1 MTLIF
6 HTLIPTA
13 NQYMNYERTHRQ
25 RAATVKRN
33 TETALVTEC
42 RQQKAQPV
50 ADYPVH
56 LNYLWF
62 RRDKRTDKSNIIF
75 GQKFVEDALQTAGV
89 LRNDGWKEINSIV
102 HEFAID
108 QRSPRLV
115 LTITQAQE
123 NENV

>member
-33 TETALVTEC
+33 TETALVAEC
-42 RQQKAQPV
+42 RKQRAQPV

-89 LRNDGWKEINSIV
+89 LRNDGWKEIDSIV

-123 NENV
+123 NANV